1 MRGIAFDIVYG
12 VLENGEHSDE
22 WFHRAVERE
31 PAGGHGASGEVRK
44 MAFTKQEK
52 SFVRRLSYGTIERAL
67 ELDAML
73 DHFLKTPMKK
83 MRPVI
88 RTILRMGAYE
98 ILYMDS
104 VPESATCNEMVKLAK
119 KKKYHNLSGV
129 VNGVLR
135 NLARTDAD
143 LLEKELLADMRTE
156 KQRLSFLYSM
166 PEELVDMLIDAYGR
180 KTTEKIAVS
189 FYEDS
194 PVTIRVQTMNASAS
208 QVKEELMSAGVLV
221 QPCGYMEG
229 VFQIQNF
236 DRVDALPGFREG
248 HFIVQDVSSML
259 PVLVSGIKPG
269 DVVVDVCSSPGG
281 KTFHAV
287 DRLKGKGFVSA
298 RDVSEKKII
307 KIRENAER
315 LGVENI
321 GIKIWDAAV
330 PDEEWYEKADVVI
343 ADVPCSG
350 IGVIGRKPEI
360 KYEAMKHAASLRKLQ
375 REIVA
380 GAEKM
385 LKPGGTLIYS
395 TCTVNPAENE
405 ENAEWIVEKL
415 PFKAVGIDE
424 YLPEGLRNK
433 MTKAGMLQILPGIHE
448 GDGFFVARFEKV
460 VG

>member
-31 PAGGHGASGEVRK
+31 NGTDHVPSGDVRGRI
-44 MAFTKQEK
+44 FTKQEK
-52 SFVRRLSYGTIERAL
+52 SFVRRLSYGTVERAL
-67 ELDAML
+67 ELDIVL
-73 DHFLKTPMKK
+73 DHFLKEPVKK
-83 MRPVI
+83 MRPAV
-88 RTILRMGAYE
+88 RTILRMGVYE

-119 KKKYHNLSGV
+119 KKKYQNLSGV

-135 NLARTDAD
+135 NVARAD
-143 LLEKELLADMRTE
+143 INSLKNELLAHMRTD
-156 KQRLSFLYSM
+156 KQKLSFLYSM
-166 PEELVDMLIDAYGR
+166 PEELVELLLSAYGR
-180 KTTEKIAVS
+180 KTAEKIAAS
-189 FYEDS
+189 FYEDN

-221 QPCGYMEG
+221 QPCGYIEG
-229 VFQIQNF
+229 VFQIRNF
-236 DRVDALPGFREG
+236 DRVDVLPGFQEG
-248 HFIVQDVSSML
+248 HFTVQDISSML

-269 DVVVDVCSSPGG
+269 DVVADVCSSPGG
-281 KTFHAV
+281 KAFHAV
-287 DRLKGKGFVSA
+287 DCLKGKGIVSA
-298 RDVSEKKII
+298 RDVSEKKIA

-315 LGVENI
+315 LGVGNI
-321 GIKIWDAAV
+321 RIKIWDAAV

-360 KYEAMKHAASLRKLQ
+360 KYEAMKHADSLRKLQ
-375 REIVA
+375 REIVT

-395 TCTVNPAENE
+395 TCTINPAENE
-405 ENAEWIVEKL
+405 KNAEWIVKEL
-415 PFKAVGIDE
+415 PFKAVSIDE
-424 YLPEGLRNK
+424 FLPEGLRNK
-433 MTKAGMLQILPGIHE
+433 MTKAGMLQILPGVHE
-448 GDGFFVARFEKV
+448 GDGFFVARFQKV
-460 VG
+460 KG